1 MKLLFSEAPPDYAHY
16 IFPYAVWAFPEP
28 GETPADLFRAGF
40 LPSSHQLD
48 RFYLCRHLRVP
59 LRKFAPSSEN
69 RRILRK
75 GAGLEVTLVPR
86 AQFDFTPARRDFCL
100 RYVQAR
106 FGAGGL
112 SEARLDS
119 LFRSPVTTHVL
130 IVTDS
135 ATKTEVGLATLYLEP
150 PAVAFYYYAFYD
162 LAALGRS
169 PGMFLMTSAV
179 ARLAD
184 SPCEFLYLGTCY
196 SEGALYKTQFAG
208 IEFFDGFRWAD
219 NLAELKYLLRRGA
232 GAVTGHLLE
241 DTAFRDEFAAGDLS
255 GLAAASPFRSSR
267 PDC

>member
-16 IFPYAVWAFPEP
+16 IFPYAVWAFPEA

-75 GAGLEVTLVPR
+75 GTGLDVALIPR

-100 RYVQAR
+100 RYLQGR
-106 FGAGGL
+106 FGTGGL

-119 LFRSPVTTHVL
+119 LLRSPITTHIL
-130 IVTDS
+130 TATDS
-135 ATKTEVGLATLYLEP
+135 ATGAEVGLATLYLEP
-150 PAVAFYYYAFYD
+150 PTLAFYYYAFYD
-162 LAALGRS
+162 LAGVGRS
-169 PGMFLMTSAV
+169 LGMFLMTSAA

-196 SEGALYKTQFAG
+196 SERALYKTQFAG
-208 IEFFDGFRWAD
+208 VEFFDGFRWTD
-219 NLAELKYLLRRGA
+219 NLMELKYLLRRGQ
-232 GAVTGHLLE
+232 GPVSGHLLE
-241 DTAFRDEFAAGDLS
+241 DLAFRDGFGATDLNT
-255 GLAAASPFRSSR
+255 LAAVSRFRA
-267 PDC
+267 